1 MAIPFVK
8 LPLLLPLHHPRYP
21 LLPLH
26 PSSSSPF
33 PLPPKPH
40 LLRKPNH
47 LHPSKA
53 NTKDNSYLT
62 SLLSDLQDNAA
73 EEFETRFGPPP
84 PQERLPSRWPE
95 IHGSK
100 NWSGLLDPIDPLL
113 RSELLRYGDLTAAV
127 NEAFDSHP
135 YSRYCGSCKY
145 PMDSFFFDLGKD
157 SCGYQISSYIYATS
171 NIEIPDFI
179 FRSHAEKTW
188 SEKAN
193 YIGYVA
199 ISSDATTALI
209 GRRDIIIAWRGTVT
223 NIEWVSD
230 FMDILRPVSSVG
242 IPCPDPDVKVET
254 GFIDLYTDKDT
265 SCQFCKS
272 SAREQVLAEVRKLI
286 DLYAVKNGEEVSISV
301 IGHSLGSA
309 LAVLSAYDIAETG
322 MNGGKNVCVFSFGGP
337 RVGNRK
343 FKNRFE
349 GLGVKALR
357 VVNIH
362 DRVPKVPGL
371 FINENVPK
379 FLQWLTDGLPWSY
392 YHVGVELE
400 LDHKNSPLLKE
411 TSDKGCY
418 HNLEAHLHLL
428 DGYHGKGQNF
438 EPATRRDPA
447 LVNKHCDFLKD
458 CLLIPPNWWQ
468 DLNKGLVKKHGR
480 WIQPVRPK
488 IDEPKIDKHPSDTQ
502 HHLTKVGF

>member
-8 LPLLLPLHHPRYP
+8 LPLLLPLNHPAHP

-26 PSSSSPF
+26 PSPSLF
-33 PLPPKPH
+33 LFTPKPH
-40 LLRKPNH
+40 LLLCKPNH
-47 LHPSKA
+47 LHRSKA
-53 NTKDNSYLT
+53 NAKDNSYLT
-62 SLLSDLQDNAA
+62 SLLSDLQDRAA
-73 EEFETRFGPPP
+73 EELETRFCPPP
-84 PQERLPSRWPE
+84 PHERLPSRWPE

-113 RSELLRYGDLTAAV
+113 RSELLRYGDLTEAV
-127 NEAFDSHP
+127 NDAFDSHP
-135 YSRYCGSCKY
+135 YSRYCGSSKY
-145 PMDSFFFDLGKD
+145 PMDSFFFDLGMD
-157 SCGYQISSYIYATS
+157 SCGYQVSRFIYATS
-171 NIEIPDFI
+171 NIEIPDFF
-179 FRSHAEKTW
+179 FRSHADKTW

-199 ISSDATTALI
+199 VSSDATTALI

-265 SCQFCKS
+265 SCQFCKY
-272 SAREQVLAEVRKLI
+272 SAREQVLAEVKKLI

-322 MNGGKNVCVFSFGGP
+322 VNGGKKVCVFSFAGP

-362 DRVPKVPGL
+362 DRVPKVPGV

-379 FLQWLTDGLPWSY
+379 FLQWLADGLPWNY
-392 YHVGVELE
+392 CHVRLELE
-400 LDHKNSPLLKE
+400 LDHKNSPWLKE
-411 TSDKGCY
+411 TMDEGCC

-438 EPATRRDPA
+438 ELATGRDPA
-447 LVNKHCDFLKD
+447 LVNKHSDFLED

-468 DLNKGLVKKHGR
+468 DLNKGLVKNHGR
-480 WIQPVRPK
+480 WMQPVRPK
-488 IDEPKIDKHPSDTQ
+488 IDEHPPDTQ
-502 HHLTKVGF
+502 HHLTKLGF